1 MDFAIANRPHAEEPL
16 IDISNRITKTFRVL
30 GKVAEGIVD
39 GNIRATIVSGAAGCG
54 KTFTMD
60 GILSRAQSD
69 GRITYKTIRGAM
81 SPIALYRELH
91 EHREEGQV
99 LVLDDCD
106 TVFADLD
113 ALNLLKAALDTSKV
127 RKVCWNKESRILDD
141 YGIDREFEF
150 NGAVVFITNIDF
162 TAEVEAGKK
171 MSPHYKAL
179 MRRCMYVDLGI
190 HSRREIL
197 VRISQVVFSPGFLR
211 ENGLG
216 KGDAKRMMAWLTRNL
231 DRVRVLS
238 IGTVI
243 QLAQLMDDDEWEMM
257 AENIILKRA

>member
-1 MDFAIANRPHAEEPL
+1 MDIAIANRPHAVEEPFS
-16 IDISNRITKTFRVL
+16 DINDRITKTFRVL

-54 KTFTMD
+54 KTYTMD
-60 GILSRAQSD
+60 GILSRAQSE
-69 GRITYKTIRGAM
+69 GRIEYHTIRGAM
-81 SPIALYRELH
+81 SAIALYRELYNV
-91 EHREEGQV
+91 REEGQV
-99 LVLDDCD
+99 LVIDDCD
-106 TVFADLD
+106 SIFADLD

-127 RKVCWNKESRILDD
+127 RRVCWNKESRILDD

-197 VRISQVVFSPGFLR
+197 VRIGQVVFSKGFLR
-211 ENGLG
+211 DNGIS
-216 KGDAKRMMAWLTRNL
+216 KDEAKRLMAWLTRNL

-238 IGTVI
+238 IGTMI
-243 QLAQLMDDDEWEMM
+243 QLAQLAQDDEWEMM
-257 AENIILKRA
+257 AENIILKR